1 MRRGASSREKSGKGE
16 MGPLATGLGRQPGAD
31 PGRARGSPGL
41 GKEGGHLNR
50 VGGQAEVGGQET
62 SLPVEPSGIIRLLWE
77 RGGGATPPSGLLLAL
92 LCGLQ
97 NF

>member
-1 MRRGASSREKSGKGE
+1 

-31 PGRARGSPGL
+31 LGRARGSPGL
-41 GKEGGHLNR
+41 GKEGDHLDR
-50 VGGQAEVGGQET
+50 VRGQAEVGGQET

-77 RGGGATPPSGLLLAL
+77 RGGGATPHSGLLLAL

>member
-1 MRRGASSREKSGKGE
+1 

-31 PGRARGSPGL
+31 LGRAL
-41 GKEGGHLNR
+41 GKEGGHLDR